1 MELVLIVDFGASRGQ
16 EAVKRVRAAGVY
28 SEIVPGFTSWEK
40 IKELNPKG
48 IITVGEPVG
57 ELEKQLDAGPIPV
70 WALGDLL
77 PEQAELADF
86 LAQCSCERDWSLAS
100 FIDRSVAE
108 IKAQVGTSQVVCGL
122 SGGIDSSVAAVLV
135 HKAVKGQL
143 KCIYVDNGL
152 MREGES
158 EQIIKTFQGR
168 LQIPLVHVDA
178 RERFLGRL
186 AGVTDPEEKRR
197 IIGGEFIRVFEE
209 EAAKL
214 GAAPYLV
221 QGTLCSDV
229 VESGAAEGAF
239 VKSHH
244 NVGGLPANLQFE
256 LVEPLKRLFKDE
268 VRAVAKELN
277 LPQEIIWRHPFPGPG
292 LAIRIIGEVTSRK
305 LAIIRRADAI
315 VGEEIRRAGLY
326 QKIWQALVVL
336 TNMRTVGV
344 SRGERTYDYVAALRF
359 VDSKDGLNADWSKV
373 PWEVLEQI
381 SGRLL
386 KEVPGIGRV
395 VYDISPK
402 PPATIEWE

>member
-1 MELVLIVDFGASRGQ
+1 MELVLIVDFSASRGQ
-16 EAVKRVRAAGVY
+16 EVAKRVRAEGVY
-28 SEIVPGFTSWEK
+28 SEIVPGFAPWEK

-48 IITVGEPVG
+48 IITVGEPAK

-70 WALGDLL
+70 WALGGSV
-77 PEQAELADF
+77 PGPAELADF
-86 LAQCSCERDWSLAS
+86 LDQCLCQRDWSLAS
-100 FIDRSVAE
+100 FINRSVAE

-122 SGGIDSSVAAVLV
+122 SGGIDSSVAALLV
-135 HKAVKGQL
+135 HKAVKDQL

-158 EQIIKTFQGR
+158 DEVIQTFRGR
-168 LQIPLVHVDA
+168 FQIPLVHVDA
-178 RERFLGRL
+178 RERFLSKL
-186 AGVTDPEEKRR
+186 AGVSDPEEKRQ
-197 IIGGEFIRVFEE
+197 IIGTEFIRVFEE

-214 GAAPYLV
+214 GAVPYLV
-221 QGTLCSDV
+221 QGTLYSDV
-229 VESGAAEGAF
+229 VESGAEEGAF

-244 NVGGLPANLQFE
+244 NVGGLPENLRFE

-268 VRAVAKELN
+268 VRAVANKLD
-277 LPQEIIWRHPFPGPG
+277 LPEEVVGRHPFPGPG

-315 VGEEIRRAGLY
+315 AMDEIKRAGLY
-326 QKIWQALVVL
+326 KKIWQALVVL

-344 SRGERTYDYVAALRF
+344 SQGERTYDYVAALRF
-359 VDSKDGLNADWSKV
+359 VDSEDGMNADWSKV
-373 PWEVLEQI
+373 PWDVLGQI
-381 SGRLL
+381 SSRLL